1 MSKRKRETADE
12 EPLPSRQLKRANTQ
26 KTNTTRAPRARA
38 LSNAAPIHAETKG
51 PTQLLA
57 DRKSGKLAR
66 KTAKREKRALEKP
79 QRDRSR
85 RKDGV
90 AKEGNGDAKLL
101 ETTERTLSERG
112 QTAPSQIRDE
122 GLEREKEGG
131 QKLSGKHNTKKVK
144 HKDKTVRPNGKKSK
158 TEVAAETATWKVS
171 DSVGGQMLDV
181 DPVFSPDEK

>member
-12 EPLPSRQLKRANTQ
+12 ESAAPRQPKKAKTR
-26 KTNTTRAPRARA
+26 KTNTTRAPRAKA
-38 LSNAAPIHAETKG
+38 LSNAAPNHAETKG
-51 PTQLLA
+51 PIELFA
-57 DRKSGKLAR
+57 NRKSEKLAR
-66 KTAKREKRALEKP
+66 KIAKREKGALEKP

-90 AKEGNGDAKLL
+90 AKEGNDDAKLL
-101 ETTERTLSERG
+101 ETPARTLSERG
-112 QTAPSQIRDE
+112 QTTSSQIRHE
-122 GLEREKEGG
+122 GQQQEKEGG

-144 HKDKTVRPNGKKSK
+144 HKDRTVRPNGKKIK
-158 TEVAAETATWKVS
+158 IEVAAETATWKVS